1 MMARKY
7 RQTTVLVWTMA
18 AILLFHA
25 CKPSVPKEYIQPD
38 VMEDILFD
46 YYLADGL
53 SACKSTSSYENR
65 AVENL
70 TYRDAVLKKYGE
82 NRARF
87 DSSMV
92 YYYRHT
98 ERLHDIYK
106 RLAQRLSDEANALG
120 GQTQSGYASL
130 EVRGDTADVWNGPR
144 AVALLPFAPEN
155 RLSFEVK
162 ADTSFHAGD
171 IVSLGFNTRFIFQ
184 EGMKEAVAVMAVRLA
199 NDSIVVRN
207 MTISGSSHYTL
218 RLEDINR
225 IGIKEIKGMFVMPRR
240 LSDPSQS
247 YKLAVLSDI
256 RLVKIHVKNRLRSE
270 TSKPDS
276 VSSGNARR
284 IPSTGLRTPDG
295 ARPEPQM
302 QLDKPL
308 EMQMNDVN
316 PEPRRSRN
324 DRPEVLR

>member
-1 MMARKY
+1 MA
-7 RQTTVLVWTMA
+7 TM
-18 AILLFHA
+18 LLFHA

-53 SACKSTSSYENR
+53 SSYKSTSSYDNR

-82 NRARF
+82 DRARF

-130 EVRGDTADVWNGPR
+130 EAKGDTADVWNGPR

-171 IVSLGFNTRFIFQ
+171 IVSLEFNAQFIYQ

-207 MTISGSSHYTL
+207 MTISGSSRYTL

-225 IGIKEIKGMFVMPRR
+225 IGIKAIKGMLVMPRR

-256 RLVKIHVKNRLRSE
+256 RLVKIHVKNKPRPESM
-270 TSKPDS
+270 KPDS
-276 VSSGNARR
+276 AASGNVRR
-284 IPSTGLRTPDG
+284 MPPAGLRTPDG
-295 ARPEPQM
+295 TRPESQM

-308 EMQMNDVN
+308 EMQMDDAN
-316 PEPRRSRN
+316 PGSRHSHN